1 MIPND
6 RIPQLR
12 SNLDLD
18 LHLNGLYSLRHKIL
32 SHSLSKAE
40 FNMTTKEFKY
50 EIDNPLI
57 DKIDKL
63 INHRIEQIINF
74 YE

>member
-1 MIPND
+1 MITNTK
-6 RIPQLR
+6 IPQLR

-18 LHLNGLYSLRHKIL
+18 LHLNGLYTLRNKIL
-32 SHSLSKAE
+32 SRSLYKAE
-40 FNMTTKEFKY
+40 FNITTNEFKY
-50 EIDNPLI
+50 EVNNPFI

-63 INHRIEQIINF
+63 INDRIEQIVKF